1 MDDRKIL
8 EEAKKTIDNIKQT
21 QGALDQYLERLE
33 LIVRK
38 LEAELYKDEKLT
50 ISDVT
55 SINEQLSPKMIED
68 YKDVEEVEEK
78 VKKKKNR
85 FNILLFFS
93 ILSFMVTFFIQ
104 FVRLNEVVT
113 FGNSTYLIYNQV
125 NMEPSIKLNSLVI
138 LDNERKVSEEDI
150 IAYYTKHKS
159 VRIKQVDQVEE
170 DKYVIKNVEQTIK
183 SYEDVNKSSK
193 IGVVKETH
201 PKIGNLIASLSD
213 YILVLYLISF
223 LSFIVGL
230 LIN

>member
-50 ISDVT
+50 VSDVT

-159 VRIKQVDQVEE
+159 IRIKQVDQVEE

>member
-50 ISDVT
+50 VSDVT

>member
-50 ISDVT
+50 VSDVT

-113 FGNSTYLIYNQV
+113 FGNSIYLIYNQV

-159 VRIKQVDQVEE
+159 IRIKQVDQVEE

>member
-50 ISDVT
+50 VSDVT

-113 FGNSTYLIYNQV
+113 FGNSIYLIYNQV